1 MTTELKPGT
10 PEYDEAYQKE
20 LQRLEAEAKAKGGK
34 QEAAGDDATNT
45 SAADA
50 KSKDGAKADDAK
62 TETLE
67 ELKVRLD
74 EEQKARERLEKSL
87 KDTQRWAHQNAG
99 MVKKLQKEAED
110 RKRGESLAEDPVLKA
125 NPGLK
130 EAIEH
135 VAKPRQDDAKPA
147 PQEQWLSSIAKAIPD
162 VETLLAD
169 QAFFAKAKAK
179 QAEYGPEWDDPF
191 VAIREL
197 SELKVAHLSEKRTTA
212 AVEQARKDFSTKA
225 NKRNAMEMPGGSGGK
240 DSQDQTNAA
249 EKYRTMS
256 KEEFDKERSRVMG
269 Y

>member
-20 LQRLEAEAKAKGGK
+20 IQRLEAEAKGGDKKDAKAH
-34 QEAAGDDATNT
+34 ESNT
-45 SAADA
+45 SADDADP
-50 KSKDGAKADDAK
+50 KGDAKADDGK
-62 TETLE
+62 TETAE
-67 ELKVRLD
+67 DVKARLD
-74 EEQKARERLEKSL
+74 KAERELQAAQKAI
-87 KDTQRWAHQNAG
+87 KDTQRWGHKNAEE
-99 MVKKLQKEAED
+99 VKKLKREAED
-110 RKRGESLAEDPVLKA
+110 RKRHESLADDPVLKA
-125 NPGLK
+125 NPGLR

-135 VAKPRQDDAKPA
+135 VAKPKDDDAKPA
-147 PQEQWLSSIAKAIPD
+147 PQEQWLSSISKAIPD

-197 SELKVAHLSEKRTTA
+197 SELKSAHLSEKRITV
-212 AVEQARKDFSTKA
+212 AVEQARKDFETKA
-225 NKRNAMEMPGGSGGK
+225 KKRSAMEMPGGSGGK
-240 DSQDQTNAA
+240 DTQDQTNEA

-256 KEEFDKERSRVMG
+256 KEEFDKVRSRVMG